1 MRFKSDVL
9 VIGSGIAGLT
19 FAIKLAILKPDCKIS
34 VLAKGD
40 LDESSTNF
48 AQGGIATV
56 TDLSNDSFQAHIED
70 TLKSGDGLSIP
81 AIVRL
86 VVESGPERIKD
97 LVEFGVDFTKR
108 KDGAF
113 DLALEGGHS
122 TNRIV
127 HTFDN
132 TGFQVQKALLQK
144 AFTFK
149 NISFFKNRFCF
160 ELLASKSGEICGV
173 NTLNTETKKVTHFK
187 SKVVVLATGGSGQVY
202 HYTTNPSV
210 ATGDGIS
217 MAKKISVMISNLNY
231 VQFHPTA
238 LYEEDKIRLDLLT
251 EAIRGFGGYVVN
263 REGIRFLYNTDV
275 RGELA
280 TRDIVS
286 KAIFEELNRSGEK
299 CVYLDCRH
307 LDRQEFERRF
317 PQISANIS
325 KRNLDVS
332 QDLIPI
338 IPAAH
343 YQCGGITVNEKG
355 QTNKEGLYAIGE
367 CADTGL
373 HGANRLA
380 SNSLL
385 EGLVFGHEVAEWISF
400 IIDEM
405 KDLTPEKQAKYALD
419 TSDDELY
426 KNVIIEI
433 KNVMSQH
440 ATIASNL
447 TDFEIAMEKLD
458 DLQVLMASQDQPCRI
473 SEYKITATNLLVNA
487 KEIVKNKRREAENKH
502 AKSKMENV

>member
-1 MRFKSDVL
+1 MQFKSDVL
-9 VIGSGIAGLT
+9 VVGAGVAGLS
-19 FAIKLAILKPDCKIS
+19 FAIKLATLRPNSKIT
-34 VLAKGD
+34 VLAKGE

-56 TDLSNDSFQAHIED
+56 TDLSTDSFQAHIED
-70 TLKSGDGLSIP
+70 TLKSGGGLSVP
-81 AIVRL
+81 SIVRL
-86 VVESGPERIKD
+86 VVESGPKRIQD
-97 LVEFGVDFTKR
+97 LVNYGVEFTR
-108 KDGAF
+108 QNDGAF

-132 TGFQVQKALLQK
+132 TGYHVQKALLQK
-144 AFTFK
+144 AFSFK
-149 NISFFKNRFCF
+149 NITFYKNRYGID
-160 ELLASKSGEICGV
+160 LLASNTNVINGVSAFNKETNKVEIF
-173 NTLNTETKKVTHFK
+173 E
-187 SKVVVLATGGSGQVY
+187 SKAVVLATGGAGQVY

-217 MAKKISVMISNLNY
+217 MAKKSGVMVSNLNF

-238 LYEEDKIRLDLLT
+238 LYEEGKLRLDLLT

-263 REGIRFLYNTDV
+263 SQGVRFLFKEDE

-286 KAIFEELNRSGEK
+286 TAIFHELERSGEH

-307 LDRQEFERRF
+307 LDHEAFSRKF

-325 KRNLDVS
+325 SKSLS
-332 QDLIPI
+332 ISTDLIPI

-367 CADTGL
+367 CSDSGL

-385 EGLVFGHEVAEWISF
+385 EGLVFGHEVAEWISCVLDD
-400 IIDEM
+400 IHYS
-405 KDLTPEKQAKYALD
+405 KPENLVNYSFDSTKE
-419 TSDDELY
+419 TLY
-426 KNVIIEI
+426 KNVVTEI
-433 KNVMSQH
+433 KTIMSQYATVASH
-440 ATIASNL
+440 AA
-447 TDFEIAMEKLD
+447 DFEDALEMLG
-458 DLQVLMASQDQPCRI
+458 DLEVLITSQAHSNHI
-473 SEYKITATNLLVNA
+473 SEGKLIATNLLVNA
-487 KEIVKNKRREAENKH
+487 QEIVQRKIQAKENKQTQAIAENG
-502 AKSKMENV
+502 